1 MLMAFRKFFMG
12 LAIASI
18 FVIGIWLLC
27 FVPQA
32 IAETLTYKSFT
43 HAVKAEAV
51 PIADAEGHLVRLT
64 LREGAYIFQN
74 GELAWAKQVLYNDL
88 IKGAGSII
96 VYSTVTFLDG
106 SIIITHSQTKAAA
119 NPSGVQTGSTS
130 TGEIIHGT
138 GRFQGIKGTITA
150 SGKTLPPEKGEPAGK
165 VVGEGTY
172 TYTLPSK

>member
-1 MLMAFRKFFMG
+1 M
-12 LAIASI
+12 SI
-18 FVIGIWLLC
+18 RNRSLRLGGVLTFVISIWLLC

-32 IAETLTYKSFT
+32 TAETLSYKSFT

-64 LREGAYIFQN
+64 QREGAYIFQN
-74 GELAWAKQVLYNDL
+74 GEFAWAKQVLYNDL
-88 IKGAGSII
+88 IKGAGTII
-96 VYSTVTFLDG
+96 VYSTLTFLDG
-106 SIIITHSQTKAAA
+106 STIITHSQTKAVA
-119 NPSGVQTGSTS
+119 NPAGVQTGSTS

-172 TYTLPSK
+172 TFTLPPK